1 MFTGNDKF
9 LASELSATIRFFE
22 QKNWTPAT
30 STNYSARSSEVPG
43 HYLISRSGVDK
54 SRFGMEDLILINDR
68 GEIHPGFQ
76 SPGVKSSAETGIHT
90 EIYKLFP
97 EINCVLHSHSVLS
110 TTLSFA
116 QAKNRKVVFE
126 GLEIL
131 KGLEGNETH
140 ELQELL
146 PIVPNS
152 QHIPDIMR
160 DLTPYLKIERPI
172 HGFLIAG
179 HGLYAWGK
187 DIPSA
192 KRHIE
197 TFEFL
202 FECYHTMRR
211 QLWEC

>member
-1 MFTGNDKF
+1 MFTGDDKN
-9 LASELSATIRFFE
+9 LAAELVETIRFFE
-22 QKNWTPAT
+22 RKNWTPAT
-30 STNYSARSSEVPG
+30 STNYSVRSSQIPG
-43 HYLISRSGVDK
+43 HILISRSGVDK
-54 SRFGMEDLILINDR
+54 SQFKLEDLILIDLE
-68 GEIHPGFQ
+68 GEIHPDFRK
-76 SPGVKSSAETGIHT
+76 PGVKSSAETGIHT
-90 EIYKLFP
+90 ETYKQFP
-97 EINCVLHSHSVLS
+97 HINSVLHTHSVLA

-116 QAKNRKVVFE
+116 QAKNKKIVFE

-140 ELQELL
+140 ELSEVL

-160 DLTPYLKIERPI
+160 DLSTENPK

-187 DIPSA
+187 DIPTA

-211 QLWEC
+211 KLWEC

>member
-1 MFTGNDKF
+1 MFTGNDKI
-9 LASELSATIRFFE
+9 LASELAQIIRFFE
-22 QKNWTPAT
+22 GKNWTPAT
-30 STNYSARSSEVPG
+30 STNYSARSIDVPG
-43 HYLISRSGVDK
+43 QFLISRSGVDK
-54 SRFGMEDLILINDR
+54 STFSPEDMILINSK

-76 SPGVKSSAETGIHT
+76 RPGVKSSAETGIHT
-90 EIYKLFP
+90 EIYRLFP
-97 EINCVLHSHSVLS
+97 EVNCVLHSHSVLS

-116 QAKNRKVVFE
+116 QAKNKKVIFE
-126 GLEIL
+126 NLEIL

-140 ELQELL
+140 EMQEIL

-152 QHIPDIMR
+152 QNIPDIMR
-160 DLTPYLKIERPI
+160 DLSPHLSGAPI

-202 FECYHTMRR
+202 FECYHIMRR

>member
-1 MFTGNDKF
+1 MFTGNDKI
-9 LASELSATIRFFE
+9 LASELVKTIRFFE
-22 QKNWTPAT
+22 EKNWTPAT
-30 STNYSARSSEVPG
+30 STNYSVRSIDIPG
-43 HYLISRSGVDK
+43 QFIISRSGVDK
-54 SRFGMEDLILINDR
+54 STFSPEDLILINNL

-76 SPGVKSSAETGIHT
+76 RPGVKSSAETGIHT
-90 EIYKLFP
+90 EIYRLYP
-97 EINCVLHSHSVLS
+97 QVNCVLHSHSVLS

-116 QAKNRKVVFE
+116 QAKNKQIIFE

-131 KGLEGNETH
+131 KGLEGNDTH
-140 ELQELL
+140 EMQEIL

-152 QHIPDIMR
+152 QNIPDIMN
-160 DLTPYLKIERPI
+160 DLKPYLSGKPI
-172 HGFLIAG
+172 HGFLISG

-187 DIPSA
+187 DIPTA